1 MRILITRPAADAE
14 RTAAALRA
22 RGHDAVVAPLLT
34 VEFLS
39 NAELGDGSWSA
50 ILFTSANA
58 ARAIAGHKRRDELRR
73 IPAFAV
79 GKQSAQQLRAEGFAN
94 VASANGDGDDLAAL
108 VAARLEPAAR
118 LLYLAGEDRAGDL
131 AGALRAKNF
140 IVDSVVVYRVVA
152 AAKLPAEAV
161 AALAG
166 KLDGVLHYS
175 QRSAAGVSRRRAPI
189 RAARSRA
196 WEAGTFLSVGG
207 GGRAAH
213 GGGGRECAHRGPAR
227 RGRTRGIMRLN
238 QRDYAGLL
246 GFIRHVAAAAAAY
259 YAVPRGLG

>member
-175 QRSAAGVSRRRAPI
+175 QRSAQAFLAAVHQSGLLEAALGKPVHFCLSAGVAEPLT
-189 RAARSRA
+189 AAGAANVRIA
-196 WEAGTFLSVGG
+196 THPDEATL
-207 GGRAAH
+207 
-213 GGGGRECAHRGPAR
+213 
-227 RGRTRGIMRLN
+227 
-238 QRDYAGLL
+238 
-246 GFIRHVAAAAAAY
+246 VALC
-259 YAVPRGLG
+259 G

>member
-14 RTAAALRA
+14 RTAAGLRA

-50 ILFTSANA
+50 ILVTSANA
-58 ARAIAGHKRRDELRR
+58 ARAIAGHKRWDELRR
-73 IPAFAV
+73 IPVFAV
-79 GKQSAQQLRAEGFAN
+79 GKQSEQELRAEGFAN
-94 VASANGDGDDLAAL
+94 VTSANGDGDDLAAL

-140 IVDSVVVYRVVA
+140 VVDTVAVYRVVA

-175 QRSAAGVSRRRAPI
+175 QRSAQAFLAAVRQSGLLEVALGKPVHFCLSARVAEPLTAAGASNVRI
-189 RAARSRA
+189 AARPD
-196 WEAGTFLSVGG
+196 EATLMTLCG
-207 GGRAAH
+207 
-213 GGGGRECAHRGPAR
+213 
-227 RGRTRGIMRLN
+227 
-238 QRDYAGLL
+238 
-246 GFIRHVAAAAAAY
+246 
-259 YAVPRGLG
+259 

>member
-1 MRILITRPAADAE
+1 VRILITRPAADAE
-14 RTAAALRA
+14 RTAAALRD

-50 ILFTSANA
+50 ILVTSANA

-73 IPAFAV
+73 IPVFAV
-79 GKQSAQQLRAEGFAN
+79 GKQSAQQLRSEGFAN
-94 VASANGDGDDLAAL
+94 VTSADGDGDGDGDDLAAL
-108 VAARLEPAAR
+108 VAARLEPPAR

-140 IVDSVVVYRVVA
+140 VVDTVVIYRVVA
-152 AAKLPAEAV
+152 TAKLPAEAV

-175 QRSAAGVSRRRAPI
+175 QRSAQAFLA
-189 RAARSRA
+189 AARQ
-196 WEAGTFLSVGG
+196 T
-207 GGRAAH
+207 
-213 GGGGRECAHRGPAR
+213 
-227 RGRTRGIMRLN
+227 
-238 QRDYAGLL
+238 GLL
-246 GFIRHVAAAAAAY
+246 EAALGKPVHFCLSAKVAEPLTAAGASNVRIAARPDEA
-259 YAVPRGLG
+259 ALMALCG